1 MFNGRQNNNGNGVNV
16 NTRLFTSYS
25 DTCMISLGAWNDK
38 LSLKF
43 HPFKGVNADGIRQ
56 YAQDNSEIVSTSL
69 TVDNTTAFLD
79 GIKDKITPA
88 LESKTEAS
96 VSITMGM
103 NESRKVLTLSTD
115 GTDVS
120 LSVIVGVAEDGT
132 ADTNNMITHKFNK
145 KEYMAGYDPAT
156 GSGEVVSTNAD
167 YENFVKKLEGI
178 YDLAPTVPHAI
189 NYSNA
194 VRNSYGN
201 RQQTNNNNNGGGN
214 QNYQAPVNNYSGND
228 MTDFLPFQ

>member
-1 MFNGRQNNNGNGVNV
+1 
-16 NTRLFTSYS
+16 
-25 DTCMISLGAWNDK
+25 
-38 LSLKF
+38 
-43 HPFKGVNADGIRQ
+43 
-56 YAQDNSEIVSTSL
+56 
-69 TVDNTTAFLD
+69 
-79 GIKDKITPA
+79 
-88 LESKTEAS
+88 
-96 VSITMGM
+96 M

-145 KEYMAGYDPAT
+145 KEYMTGYDPAT

-178 YDLAPTVPHAI
+178 YDLTPTVPHAI

-201 RQQTNNNNNGGGN
+201 RQQANNNNNGGGN

>member
-145 KEYMAGYDPAT
+145 KEYMSGYDPAT

-178 YDLAPTVPHAI
+178 YDLTPTVPHAI

-201 RQQTNNNNNGGGN
+201 RQQANNNNGGGN